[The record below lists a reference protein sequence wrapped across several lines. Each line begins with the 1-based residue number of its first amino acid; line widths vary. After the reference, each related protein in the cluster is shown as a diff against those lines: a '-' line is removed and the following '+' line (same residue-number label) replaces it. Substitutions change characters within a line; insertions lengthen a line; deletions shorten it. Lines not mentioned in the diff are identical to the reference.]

1 MTTLLLSVLGASLLG
16 SLHCAG
22 MCGPFVAFYAGAGG
36 ASGSTSASRR
46 GAAHALYNGG
56 RLLTY
61 VVLGVLA
68 GSLGAG
74 IDRAGTLVSLSRLA
88 ALVAG
93 VVMIAWGISR
103 LLELLGV
110 NLQRFAVLRVPWVS
124 RVVAALRSGLAQRS
138 PAARAL
144 ILGVSSGLLPC
155 GFLWAFVVTAA
166 GTGSPLSGAAVM
178 LAFWLGTVP
187 VLLGLGVGAA
197 RLARWLGRAV
207 PALTA
212 CALVVV
218 GVLALA
224 GRLGVATP
232 HGVSGGGGGGGVHSC
247 CHGKAAAAKKR

>member
-1 MTTLLLSVLGASLLG
+1 VTALLATALGASLLG

-22 MCGPFVAFYAGAGG
+22 MCGPFVVFYAGSGEGG
-36 ASGSTSASRR
+36 TSRR
-46 GAAHALYNGG
+46 WLAHGLYNGG

-61 VVLGVLA
+61 LSLGVVA
-68 GSLGAG
+68 GVLGAG
-74 IDRAGTLVSLSRLA
+74 LDRAGTLLSLSRLA

-93 VVMIAWGISR
+93 VVMIAWGLSR
-103 LLELLGV
+103 LLELVGV
-110 NLQRFAVLRVPWVS
+110 NLQRLRTLRVPLIS
-124 RVVAALRSGLAQRS
+124 RVVAALRRGLAQRS

-155 GFLWAFVVTAA
+155 GFLWAFVVMAA
-166 GTGSPLSGAAVM
+166 GTASPLNGAAVM

-187 VLLGLGVGAA
+187 VLLGIGLGVA
-197 RLARWLGRAV
+197 RLSRLLGRFV

-224 GRLGVATP
+224 GRVGTSAQM
-232 HGVSGGGGGGGVHSC
+232 HQGSGGAVPAKSC
-247 CHGKAAAAKKR
+247 CHGT